1 MRIPLPMRLLIIML
15 CISMGCINAANSY
28 AQNTILELN
37 VNNQTVES
45 VLNEIEA
52 QTEFMFFL

>member
-1 MRIPLPMRLLIIML
+1 ML

-52 QTEFMFFL
+52 QTEFMFFYNSKQVDVHRRCL